1 MATNDDFPE
10 LDAPVDGDTPDGV
23 PDILVG
29 PVQRFRGAGGEATVF
44 LELSAACE
52 VELRAGGDDP
62 VTTRARTWE
71 LRGHH
76 YVLLMVSG
84 LPDDRA
90 VPYEVWLGD
99 TLVWPDPARDH
110 PPSVFAPPADHRLRL
125 SFGSCRELGPY
136 DEDGLDQWGADAL
149 VGLSRRLQS
158 SDHGDFPH
166 LLLHLGDQ
174 VYADEP
180 SPDIADRLRELHRDI
195 HDDAREE
202 IRNFEEYTWLYHTT
216 WMHPDVRWLLSTVP
230 NAMIL
235 DDHDLRDDWNTSASW
250 RRDVQTQPWWR
261 DRVIGGLASY
271 WVYQH
276 IGNLSPAEL
285 HDDPVFAAVTTQPPD
300 EAWDTLEQYAW
311 RADTEP
317 DSARWSFARDLGPA
331 RLLVVDSRCS
341 RVLDPPE
348 QRALVDD
355 VEWAWLRERALA
367 ATDTRHVLIATTL
380 PVFLPYGVHHLETW
394 NEAVSTGAWGRACA
408 WAGEHIRQAVDLEHW
423 PAYHRSF
430 VAMVDLLGD
439 LVRRPDPPASILMM
453 SGDVHFSY
461 TARVELLDAPM
472 DRTAVHQLVQSP
484 MRNALPKVMVG
495 AFWTFQT
502 WLSAQVLRPLPRLAG
517 VGDPAAHWR
526 FDGPLE
532 FENGVMTVHLDDDR
546 ADVVVSRARVDDDGR
561 EYLIDTATKK
571 LTTPLPPAR
580 PRWAAL
586 RRAARAVARKVRRG
600 A

>member
-1 MATNDDFPE
+1 MATQDDFPE
-10 LDAPVDGDTPDGV
+10 LDAPVDGDMPDGA
-23 PDILVG
+23 PDVLVG
-29 PVQRFRGAGGEATVF
+29 PVQRYRGSGEATVF
-44 LELSAACE
+44 LELSAPCDVE
-52 VELRAGGDDP
+52 VRAGDGDEP
-62 VTTRARTWE
+62 AVTRAHTWE

-76 YVLLMVSG
+76 YVLLVVRG

-90 VPYEVWLGD
+90 VPYEVWLGG
-99 TLVWPDPARDH
+99 TRVWPDPARDH
-110 PPSVFAPPADHRLRL
+110 PPSVFMQVPDHRLRL

-136 DEDGLDQWGADAL
+136 DQDGLDKWGADAL
-149 VGLSRRLQS
+149 VGLSRRLQTTGP
-158 SDHGDFPH
+158 DEFPH

-180 SPDIADRLRELHRDI
+180 SPDIAERLRELHRDI
-195 HDDAREE
+195 DDDAREE
-202 IRNFEEYTWLYHTT
+202 IRDFEEYTWLYHTT
-216 WMHPDVRWLLSTVP
+216 WMHPEVRWLLSTVP
-230 NAMIL
+230 SAMIL

-250 RRDVQTQPWWR
+250 RREVQAQPWWR

-276 IGNLSPAEL
+276 IGNLSPGELAE
-285 HDDPVFAAVTTQPPD
+285 DEVFAAVTTQAPD
-300 EAWDTLEQYAW
+300 EAWNTLERFAW

-317 DSARWSFARDLGPA
+317 DTARWSFARDLGPA

-348 QRALVDD
+348 RRALVDD
-355 VEWAWLRERALA
+355 VEWAWLRERAFD
-367 ATDTRHVLIATTL
+367 ATDTRHVLIGTTL
-380 PVFLPYGVHHLETW
+380 PVFMPYGVHHLEAW

-408 WAGEHIRQAVDLEHW
+408 WVGERIRQAVDLEHW

-430 VAMVDLLGD
+430 VAMVELLGE
-439 LVRRPDPPASILMM
+439 LVRRPEPPASVLLM

-461 TARVELLDAPM
+461 TARVELLEAPM

-502 WLSAQVLRPLPRLAG
+502 WLSAQVMRPLPRLAG
-517 VGDPAAHWR
+517 VGDPPARWR

-532 FENGVMTVHLDDDR
+532 FENGVMTVHIDGDR
-546 ADVVVSRARVDDDGR
+546 ADVVVSRARVDDGGR

-571 LTTPLPPAR
+571 LTTPLPPHR

-586 RRAARAVARKVRRG
+586 RRAAGAAARRMRRG

>member
-52 VELRAGGDDP
+52 VELRVGGDDA

-285 HDDPVFAAVTTQPPD
+285 HDDPVFAAVTTQPP
-300 EAWDTLEQYAW
+300 TRRGTRSSSTRGGPTPSPTR
-311 RADTEP
+311 RAGRSPATWAP
-317 DSARWSFARDLGPA
+317 RACWWSTRVARGCSTRPSSARWWTTWSGRGCASGRWRPPTPA
-331 RLLVVDSRCS
+331 MC
-341 RVLDPPE
+341 
-348 QRALVDD
+348 
-355 VEWAWLRERALA
+355 
-367 ATDTRHVLIATTL
+367 
-380 PVFLPYGVHHLETW
+380 
-394 NEAVSTGAWGRACA
+394 
-408 WAGEHIRQAVDLEHW
+408 
-423 PAYHRSF
+423 
-430 VAMVDLLGD
+430 
-439 LVRRPDPPASILMM
+439 
-453 SGDVHFSY
+453 
-461 TARVELLDAPM
+461 
-472 DRTAVHQLVQSP
+472 
-484 MRNALPKVMVG
+484 
-495 AFWTFQT
+495 
-502 WLSAQVLRPLPRLAG
+502 
-517 VGDPAAHWR
+517 
-526 FDGPLE
+526 
-532 FENGVMTVHLDDDR
+532 
-546 ADVVVSRARVDDDGR
+546 
-561 EYLIDTATKK
+561 
-571 LTTPLPPAR
+571 
-580 PRWAAL
+580 
-586 RRAARAVARKVRRG
+586 
-600 A
+600 